1 MSHAYW
7 GEKISRTKIE
17 RYDAHSKSNLLGK
30 VPGWSSLQETARP
43 AIKSKVPTTERG
55 WSSRETRT
63 ISQRKASI
71 SGARSS
77 LRLRVVQ
84 ARANSLKQPGTNWKG
99 GNGIVQVDSQDT
111 WASDLSKEAVGKLLH
126 TVPWTNSLTES
137 NAAFCEHPGERPDE
151 REQIKIT
158 QVDSQ
163 YTWVST
169 WERRP
174 SARTRCSAGGPMRFV
189 HLPGSGSE
197 YCWTAS
203 STKELLR
210 ALCK

>member
-1 MSHAYW
+1 LSHAYW

-84 ARANSLKQPGTNWKG
+84 ARANSLKQPGENWKG
-99 GNGIVQVDSQDT
+99 GNNIVQVNKYNT
-111 WASDLSKEAVGKLLH
+111 
-126 TVPWTNSLTES
+126 
-137 NAAFCEHPGERPDE
+137 
-151 REQIKIT
+151 
-158 QVDSQ
+158 
-163 YTWVST
+163 
-169 WERRP
+169 
-174 SARTRCSAGGPMRFV
+174 
-189 HLPGSGSE
+189 
-197 YCWTAS
+197 
-203 STKELLR
+203 
-210 ALCK
+210 

>member
-84 ARANSLKQPGTNWKG
+84 ARANSLKQPWENWKG
-99 GNGIVQVDSQDT
+99 GNNIVQVNKYNT
-111 WASDLSKEAVGKLLH
+111 
-126 TVPWTNSLTES
+126 
-137 NAAFCEHPGERPDE
+137 
-151 REQIKIT
+151 
-158 QVDSQ
+158 
-163 YTWVST
+163 
-169 WERRP
+169 
-174 SARTRCSAGGPMRFV
+174 
-189 HLPGSGSE
+189 
-197 YCWTAS
+197 
-203 STKELLR
+203 
-210 ALCK
+210 

>member
-1 MSHAYW
+1 MTHAYW

-55 WSSRETRT
+55 RSSRETRT
-63 ISQRKASI
+63 ITQRKASI
-71 SGARSS
+71 SGATSS
-77 LRLRVVQ
+77 LRLRMVQ
-84 ARANSLKQPGTNWKG
+84 ARANSLKQPAPGTNWKG

-111 WASDLSKEAVGKLLH
+111 WASELSKEAVDKLLH
-126 TVPWTNSLTES
+126 TVPWTTSLTES
-137 NAAFCEHPGERPDE
+137 NAAHCEHPRERPDE
-151 REQIKIT
+151 REQNKIT
-158 QVDSQ
+158 QADNQ

-169 WERRP
+169 CERRP

-189 HLPGSGSE
+189 HLLNWIKHTRE
-197 YCWTAS
+197 VHN
-203 STKELLR
+203 LV
-210 ALCK
+210 